1 MELDKKMLKRI
12 YKLNLIYTN
21 GRLLKR
27 KLNEIYDINITQ
39 PELNKIKSKI
49 NIESKRDF
57 YKRKVLYMYKNCSNI
72 GRLASY
78 LNSKYDYNFTYQSL
92 VTYCHRLGVKKENKT
107 ISSVRQISKDTE
119 LEIVELYRLG
129 FNSYQLADMFGYKTK
144 KSILDILRAN
154 NVEIRNSSEMASER
168 RTYKDFS
175 FEKIDSY
182 EKAYII
188 GLLISDGYV
197 NDERNYVGIDLCDED
212 AISFISNYIKVKYT
226 CIKAKKD
233 NHKDKYRILI
243 YGKEYLKQLKRF
255 GIFAR
260 KSLTT
265 PGCDLLDD
273 EKKYTPYILRGL
285 IDGDGW
291 IREDGEEFFVASAS
305 KKLIE
310 WIEAEMYSLGFTDI
324 RANYTSNEM
333 NGIYQIRTGS
343 KHNIKIL
350 KEKVYNNKMG
360 MQRKFDRLHI

>member
-1 MELDKKMLKRI
+1 MELDRKTLKRI
-12 YKLNLIYTN
+12 YKLNLIYPN

-27 KLNEIYDINITQ
+27 KLKEIYDINITQ
-39 PELNKIKSKI
+39 PKLNDIKSKI
-49 NIESKRDF
+49 KVENEREF
-57 YKRKVLYMYKNCSNI
+57 YKRIVLYMYKNCSNI
-72 GRLASY
+72 SRLAEY
-78 LNSKYDYNFTYQSL
+78 LNFKYGYNFTYQSL
-92 VTYCHRLGVKKENKT
+92 VTYCHKFGVKKENKT
-107 ISSVRQISKDTE
+107 VSSVRRISKDTE
-119 LEIVELYRLG
+119 LEIVELYKFG

-144 KSILDILRAN
+144 KSILDILRDN
-154 NVEIRNSSEMASER
+154 NVEIRNSAEMASNR

-175 FEKIDSY
+175 FEKIDTY

-212 AISFISNYIKVKYT
+212 AISFISDYINIKYT
-226 CIKAKKD
+226 HIKAKED
-233 NHKDKYRILI
+233 GHKDKYRILMH
-243 YGKEYLKQLKRF
+243 GKEFLEQLNRF
-255 GIFAR
+255 GVFAR

-265 PGCDLLDD
+265 PGCDLFKD
-273 EKKYTPYILRGL
+273 ETKCVPYILRGL

-310 WIEAEMYSLGFTDI
+310 WIEQEMYNLGFLDI
-324 RANYTSNEM
+324 KITYISNES

-343 KHNIKIL
+343 KHNLNVL
-350 KEKVYNNKMG
+350 KDKVYNIRMG

>member
-1 MELDKKMLKRI
+1 MELDKITLKRI
-12 YKLNLIYTN
+12 YKLNLIYPN

-27 KLNEIYDINITQ
+27 KLKEIYDINITQ
-39 PELNKIKSKI
+39 PKLNDIKSKI
-49 NIESKRDF
+49 KVENMREF
-57 YKRKVLYMYKNCSNI
+57 YKNRVLYMYKNCSNI
-72 GRLASY
+72 KKLADY
-78 LNSKYDYNFTYQSL
+78 LNSKYGYKFTYQGL
-92 VTYCHRLGVKKENKT
+92 VTYCHKFGVKKENKT
-107 ISSVRQISKDTE
+107 ISSVRRISKDTE
-119 LEIVELYRLG
+119 LEIVDLYEFG

-144 KSILDILRAN
+144 KSILDILRVN
-154 NVEIRNSSEMASER
+154 NVQIRNSSEIASNKR
-168 RTYKDFS
+168 SYKDFS

-212 AISFISNYIKVKYT
+212 AISFMSDYINVKYT

-243 YGKEYLKQLKRF
+243 YGKEYLEQLKRF

-265 PGCDLLDD
+265 SGCDLF
-273 EKKYTPYILRGL
+273 EEEERYISYILRGL

-310 WIEAEMYSLGFTDI
+310 WIEKEMYKLGFVDI
-324 RANYTSNEM
+324 SATYIPNET

-343 KHNIKIL
+343 KHNIGIL
-350 KEKVYNNKMG
+350 KEKVYDTQMG